1 MPQALVTQNVTQ
13 NLHGNKVPRESA
25 TAAEKCSVMS
35 VCDSMDCSLP
45 GSSVHGLL
53 QARIL
58 EWVIISFSRRSS
70 QTRDGTGVSCVCCKG
85 RRILYHE
92 RHLGSPCLLLR
103 CSHRVTNYLDLLQT
117 VLGCGEIV
125 PISAETRSSQ
135 AKRSSGHPRTT
146 MLNGPS

>member
-1 MPQALVTQNVTQ
+1 MPQAHWLKICMVTRSPG
-13 NLHGNKVPRESA
+13 NLLLLLKSA
-25 TAAEKCSVMS
+25 QSC
-35 VCDSMDCSLP
+35 VCDSMDCSPP

-53 QARIL
+53 QAGIL
-58 EWVIISFSRRSS
+58 ERVIISFSRGSS
-70 QTRDGTGVSCVCCKG
+70 QPRDGTWVSCICCYV
-85 RRILYHE
+85 RRIPYYE

-103 CSHRVTNYLDLLQT
+103 CSHRVTKYLDLLQT

-135 AKRSSGHPRTT
+135 AKRSSGHPRAT